1 MNPPGVHANSFGRM
15 PPQLPGLADARILL
29 VDDDPGTIQW
39 LCRLLSGYPE
49 LRFASSGAD
58 ALQQAQA
65 WRPELILLDAE
76 MPGMNGFEVFR
87 ALRADAELA
96 DIPVIFVTQHS
107 EPQIETAVFE
117 MGAADFITK
126 PVAGPALRARV
137 AMHLRLRR
145 LVCALATL
153 DQQNWLTGL
162 ANSQRLNEQLALE
175 WARAKRSGQP
185 LSLLLAD
192 IDHWRTYTEAQGTS
206 ASASDETL
214 RRIARLVQS
223 LTSRAGDLAARY
235 GGDKFALL
243 LPATDAAG
251 ATALATRLAIGMQ
264 ALSLAHP
271 ASPIGSRLTLSIGL
285 GTWATPDPS
294 SGRAE
299 LHHGVLRQAAAS
311 ALAEAQAAGRNRTV
325 WRGLAEPLPETL
337 SVVAHPKPPSS
348 TEHHAP

>member
-1 MNPPGVHANSFGRM
+1 MNPPAVPANSCGRLS
-15 PPQLPGLADARILL
+15 PQLPGLADARILL

-39 LCRLLSGYPE
+39 LCRVLSGYPE

-58 ALQQAQA
+58 ALLEARA

-117 MGAADFITK
+117 MGAADFIAK

-145 LVCALATL
+145 LVGALASL

-175 WARAKRSGQP
+175 WARAKRSSQP

-192 IDHWRTYTEAQGTS
+192 IDHWRTYTEAQG

-214 RRIARLVQS
+214 RRIARLVQC
-223 LTSRAGDLAARY
+223 LTNRAGDLAARY

-251 ATALATRLAIGMQ
+251 ATALATQLAIGMQ

-285 GTWATPDPS
+285 GTWDSPDPS
-294 SGRAE
+294 SGRNE
-299 LHHGVLRQAAAS
+299 LHHGMLRQAAAS
-311 ALAEAQAAGRNRTV
+311 ALAEAQAAGRNRTA
-325 WRGLAEPLPETL
+325 WRGLVEPQPENPPA
-337 SVVAHPKPPSS
+337 VAHPKPPPLN
-348 TEHHAP
+348 EHHAP